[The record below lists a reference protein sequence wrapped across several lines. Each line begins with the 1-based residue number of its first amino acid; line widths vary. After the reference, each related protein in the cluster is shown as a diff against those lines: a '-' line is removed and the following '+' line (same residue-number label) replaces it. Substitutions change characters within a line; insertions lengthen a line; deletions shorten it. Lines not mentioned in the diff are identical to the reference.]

1 MTDKSKRLCGPAL
14 VLTCTLVAAC
24 TSYESSTGSRVIQE
38 LDVQLREVLLLGA
51 DESASAEYLFG
62 RPRYA
67 VTDAQGSIYVADQ
80 EFMNIRVYDDSGRY
94 IRTLGKRG
102 QGPMEFQ
109 SFDGLAINQ
118 EQELI
123 ALDRTNRRVTRFS
136 TEGQLLSTHPRQR
149 WASAFIRPFRDGYL
163 SLSHQTSEPGDIDS
177 LFRVYGSGFDKP
189 TVAFG
194 STDQFADP
202 YNKIETSKLGT
213 GTFIFTEGGLL
224 YAPSLYE
231 GKLYLFSEAGGQWA
245 LTSTLDGLVKKR
257 AYTEVDK
264 PAIYQN
270 ADFMIFYAG
279 TEKGAR
285 VHNSS
290 LGLFRLQDDRIVHFT
305 KVEFGRQRYFG
316 VEVLDGNGQL
326 VGYGV
331 IEKIPLTAQGI
342 ANLFL
347 KVVWKDEQDRFYVID
362 RTYQPVI
369 RVVELEI
376 RPTDKTLG

>member
-1 MTDKSKRLCGPAL
+1 MTDKSKRLFGPAL

-94 IRTLGKRG
+94 IRTLGERG

-279 TEKGAR
+279 KEKGAR

-347 KVVWKDEQDRFYVID
+347 EVV
-362 RTYQPVI
+362 
-369 RVVELEI
+369 
-376 RPTDKTLG
+376 